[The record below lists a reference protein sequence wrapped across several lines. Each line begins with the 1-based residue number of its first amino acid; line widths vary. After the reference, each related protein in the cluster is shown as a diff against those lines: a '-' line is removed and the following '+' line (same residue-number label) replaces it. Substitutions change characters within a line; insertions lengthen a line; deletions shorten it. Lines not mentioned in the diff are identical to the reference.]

1 MMNTAGQTNRCRV
14 AIAGFGTVGQ
24 AVARILASGIHPSLQ
39 LTHVCNRQVS
49 RKVVDWVSPDVVWTD
64 TFADL
69 LDGSAD
75 IVVELIGGVSPAREW
90 MEQALAAGVS
100 VVTANKQVIAHD
112 GTALAQCARAA
123 ERTLLF
129 EAAVAGGVPIVRSL
143 REGIAGDRLYR
154 IQGVLNGTC
163 NYILTRMEREGV
175 SFEDALADAQRL
187 GYAEADPTAD
197 VDGFD
202 AQAKLAILV
211 GVGLGCQVNVSDIA
225 LGSIRPVSAIDFSYA
240 KRLGCVI
247 RQVARAELLPDGGEI
262 RAAVQP
268 ALVPEDS
275 SLARVDGTQ
284 NIVVVDGEFG
294 GETAFSGFGAGGA
307 PTAVAVVSDLLAI
320 AHGAPGRDDQVIQS
334 RRRVVQ
340 QKFDAPHY
348 IRFMIRDR
356 PGILA
361 ALAEVFSRH
370 GVNVDAVWQEPGWSK
385 TELPFVMTL
394 EACGSASVTAAL
406 DEISRF
412 DFHVRPPLW
421 LPILTMGEARA

>member
-1 MMNTAGQTNRCRV
+1 MMSTTERVGPCRV

-24 AVARILASGIHPSLQ
+24 AVARNLSGDIHPSLQ
-39 LTHVCNRQVS
+39 LTHICNRQVS
-49 RKVVDWVSPDVVWTD
+49 RKKVDWVAPTVVWTD
-64 TFADL
+64 AFDDI
-69 LDGSAD
+69 LDGSVD
-75 IVVELIGGVSPAREW
+75 VVVELIGGRSPAREW
-90 MEQALAAGVS
+90 IEKALSAGVA

-112 GTALAQCARAA
+112 GASLGQVARQA
-123 ERTLLF
+123 ERPLLF
-129 EAAVAGGVPIVRSL
+129 EAAVAGGVPIVRAL

-175 SFEDALADAQRL
+175 AYGDVLAEAQRL

-202 AQAKLAILV
+202 AQAKLAILI
-211 GVGLGCQVNVSDIA
+211 GVGLGCEVGVDDIP
-225 LGSIRPVSAIDFSYA
+225 LGSIRPISPIDFSYA

-247 RQVARAELLPDGGEI
+247 RQVARAELLPESGQI

-268 ALVPEDS
+268 VLVPDDS

-284 NIVVVDGEFG
+284 NIIVVDGEFG
-294 GETAFSGFGAGGA
+294 GETAFSGFGAGGD

-320 AHGAPGRDDQVIQS
+320 ARGAPERGAATTQPGRRPVL
-334 RRRVVQ
+334 RE
-340 QKFDAPHY
+340 FDAPHY
-348 IRFMIRDR
+348 VRFMIRDR
-356 PGILA
+356 PGIIA

-370 GVNVDAVWQEPGWSK
+370 AINVDAVWQEPGWAK

-394 EACGSASVTAAL
+394 ESCDSASVAAAL
-406 DEISRF
+406 NEIGQF

-421 LPILTMGEARA
+421 LPILSRGEARA

>member
-1 MMNTAGQTNRCRV
+1 MMSTTERVGPCRV

-24 AVARILASGIHPSLQ
+24 AVARILSGDIHPSLQ
-39 LTHVCNRQVS
+39 LTHICNRQVN
-49 RKVVDWVSPDVVWTD
+49 RKKVGWVAPEVVWTEAFD
-64 TFADL
+64 DV
-69 LDGSAD
+69 LDGSVD
-75 IVVELIGGVSPAREW
+75 VVVELIGGRSPARDW
-90 MEQALAAGVS
+90 IEQALAAGVA

-112 GTALAQCARAA
+112 GVSLGQAARQAD
-123 ERTLLF
+123 RPLLF

-175 SFEDALADAQRL
+175 AYADVLAEAQRL

-202 AQAKLAILV
+202 AQAKLAILIA
-211 GVGLGCQVNVSDIA
+211 VGLGCEVGVDDIP
-225 LGSIRPVSAIDFSYA
+225 LGSIRPISAIDFSYA

-247 RQVARAELLPDGGEI
+247 RQVARAELLPESGQI

-268 ALVPEDS
+268 ALVPDDS
-275 SLARVDGTQ
+275 SLARVEGTQ

-294 GETAFSGFGAGGA
+294 GETAFSGFGAGGE

-320 AHGAPGRDDQVIQS
+320 ARGAPGRQATDVQP
-334 RRRVVQ
+334 RRPVARE
-340 QKFDAPHY
+340 FDAPHY
-348 IRFMIRDR
+348 VRFMIRDR
-356 PGILA
+356 PGIIA

-370 GVNVDAVWQEPGWSK
+370 AINVDAVWQEPGWAK

-394 EACGSASVTAAL
+394 ESCGSASVTAAL
-406 DEISRF
+406 NEIGQF

-421 LPILTMGEARA
+421 LPILSRGEARA

>member
-1 MMNTAGQTNRCRV
+1 MMSTTERVGPCRV

-24 AVARILASGIHPSLQ
+24 AVARILSGDIHPSLQ
-39 LTHVCNRQVS
+39 LTHICNRQVH
-49 RKVVDWVSPDVVWTD
+49 RKKVDWVAPEVVWTEAFD
-64 TFADL
+64 DV

-75 IVVELIGGVSPAREW
+75 VVVELIGGRSPARDW
-90 MEQALAAGVS
+90 IEQALAAGVA

-112 GTALAQCARAA
+112 GVSLGQAARRAD
-123 ERTLLF
+123 RPLLF

-163 NYILTRMEREGV
+163 NYILTRMEREGAAYADV
-175 SFEDALADAQRL
+175 LAEAQRL

-202 AQAKLAILV
+202 AQAKLAILIA
-211 GVGLGCQVNVSDIA
+211 VGLGCEVGVDDIP
-225 LGSIRPVSAIDFSYA
+225 LGSIRPISAIDFSYA

-247 RQVARAELLPDGGEI
+247 RQVARVELLPESGQI

-268 ALVPEDS
+268 ALVPDDS
-275 SLARVDGTQ
+275 SLARVEGTQ

-294 GETAFSGFGAGGA
+294 GETAFSGFGAGGE

-320 AHGAPGRDDQVIQS
+320 ARGAPGRQATDVQP
-334 RRRVVQ
+334 RRPVARE
-340 QKFDAPHY
+340 FDAPHY
-348 IRFMIRDR
+348 VRFMIRDR
-356 PGILA
+356 PGIIA

-370 GVNVDAVWQEPGWSK
+370 AINVDAVWQEPGWAK

-394 EACGSASVTAAL
+394 ESCGSASVTAAL
-406 DEISRF
+406 NEIGQF
-412 DFHVRPPLW
+412 DFHVQPPLW
-421 LPILTMGEARA
+421 LPILSRGEARA